1 MATTAW
7 NRRAATIPAAAGAAV
22 SRAEPIR
29 RLSLLAL
36 AGAVLLAGCA
46 PQGDFGRVN
55 PSLVNDGTHDWIGR
69 EGAIARGFA
78 PSAFDY
84 TDDERTL
91 RDYAYPFIAPP
102 YTRQKWYSV
111 AGDYGFLQP
120 KPGTPHDVA
129 AYANQ
134 LLTSDDRSPSA
145 RYARLMDD
153 INDDTTRLSPFYE
166 TAGRVLDMDEKRK
179 KSLGFVAYAG
189 PGEAG
194 NALAR
199 IKENASVVALVDA
212 SLAQRVASY
221 RFALERLVIAT
232 PSSQAVEVER
242 ALTRLKAQIAFY
254 RHVLPPSWQ
263 RVPSLDWQ
271 PT

>member
-1 MATTAW
+1 MTHSPQPPECRPTW
-7 NRRAATIPAAAGAAV
+7 RRSWLAVAG
-22 SRAEPIR
+22 
-29 RLSLLAL
+29 L
-36 AGAVLLAGCA
+36 VLLAGCA

-55 PSLVNDGTHDWIGR
+55 PSLVSDGTHDWIGR

-84 TDDERTL
+84 TDDERVL
-91 RDYAYPFIAPP
+91 RDYAYPLIAPP
-102 YTRQKWYSV
+102 YAQQKWYSV
-111 AGDYGFLQP
+111 AGDYGFLQR
-120 KPGTPHDVA
+120 KPGPSYDVA
-129 AYANQ
+129 AYANY
-134 LLTSDDRSPSA
+134 LLTSDDRSPAA

-153 INDDTTRLSPFYE
+153 INDDTTRLSSFYE

-189 PGEAG
+189 PGERG

-199 IKENASVVALVDA
+199 IKENASVVVLVDA

-242 ALTRLKAQIAFY
+242 ALTRLKAQVAYY